1 MKFGRCVNTT
11 ELLLFRKFEPTS
23 LSGVD
28 ARSIYGENHHSI
40 PLRKNILKNHNKKT
54 TKATA
59 MKFGRCIN
67 TTVLLLFRK
76 FELTSLSGV
85 DARNIYGENHHSIP
99 LRKNI

>member
-1 MKFGRCVNTT
+1 
-11 ELLLFRKFEPTS
+11 
-23 LSGVD
+23 
-28 ARSIYGENHHSI
+28 
-40 PLRKNILKNHNKKT
+40 
-54 TKATA
+54 

>member
-1 MKFGRCVNTT
+1 
-11 ELLLFRKFEPTS
+11 
-23 LSGVD
+23 
-28 ARSIYGENHHSI
+28 
-40 PLRKNILKNHNKKT
+40 
-54 TKATA
+54 

-99 LRKNI
+99 LRKNILKNHNKKTTKAKAMQVGRCINMAKLLLFGKFGSTGVNGLDARRIYGEYRNRRIRYF